1 MKKNL
6 NKIVFTLVVIFFF
19 ITCKTNTQTKDPLIQ
34 NFKIQPPEEMTI
46 SELLGKEYT
55 ITELNEDEEERIGR
69 VNKVVTFQQNYFILS
84 NDSRILRFNKA
95 GNYISTLCKVGKGP
109 DEYTRIDD
117 FEVFEKNG
125 ILQVWIADHSS
136 IKKFFDNGT
145 WEFGDAIN
153 FPLMV
158 NKFTRID
165 TNHILVM
172 SGQNE
177 KSLVLTD
184 IEGNKL
190 NSYLDQQIPFLTLK
204 PFQFTRYNNS
214 IAFMLGVSNTCVVLD
229 TKTLSF
235 STMPITDSSEILT
248 DEALI
253 QLYQKYSTDFIFLLN
268 QKTVIR
274 NFRQYGSRTVIDYI
288 HNKARIMAVIN
299 DDGTQ
304 RNAEIG
310 GIKNDITQDET
321 NNFLYTLGVFS
332 STNKLTFIEEPTT
345 PQGKWRV
352 IEFSNQ

>member
-1 MKKNL
+1 MKNYL
-6 NKIVFTLVVIFFF
+6 IKIAFTLVVMFFL
-19 ITCKTNTQTKDPLIQ
+19 ITCKTNRQTKDPIIQ
-34 NFKIQPPEEMTI
+34 NFKIQPTEEITI
-46 SELLGKEYT
+46 SELLGKQYT
-55 ITELNEDEEERIGR
+55 ITKLNEVEEERIGR
-69 VNKVVTFQQNYFILS
+69 VNKVVIFQQNFFILS
-84 NDSRILRFNKA
+84 DDSRILRFNKD
-95 GNYISTLCKVGKGP
+95 GDYISTLCKMGKGP

-117 FEVFEKNG
+117 FEVFEDNG
-125 ILQVWIADHSS
+125 ILQIWIADHSS
-136 IKKFFDNGT
+136 IKIFFDNAT

-153 FPLMV
+153 FPLVV

-165 TNHILVM
+165 TNHILIM

-177 KSLVLTD
+177 KSLALAD
-184 IEGNKL
+184 IEGNIL
-190 NSYLDQQIPFLTLK
+190 DSYLDQQVPFLTLK

-214 IAFMLGVSNTCVVLD
+214 IAFMLGVSNTCVVFD

-235 STMPITDSSEILT
+235 STMPITDSNEILT

-268 QKTVIR
+268 QKTVLR

-304 RNAEIG
+304 RNAEISS
-310 GIKNDITQDET
+310 IKNDITQDET

-332 STNKLTFIEEPTT
+332 STNKLAFIEEPIT

-352 IEFSNQ
+352 IEF